1 VTLFTEIVPPDE
13 DISHYQYSS
22 SLLLED
28 TKAPIQPVT
37 HSPSILLP
45 PPTSIKRNYS
55 HFAQQ
60 QRKGSSS
67 TSPTDFAPIS
77 APLGIDPTYIP
88 QRRRRVAS
96 KIIFNSLLYTLYSF
110 IYLYIIELSVLARLK
125 SSELYR
131 AIYLEHLTVK
141 ELTDKIVQRLNIQKP
156 VANVVR
162 KTIKKDSQTPIII
175 SVDDEV
181 IQDMVEEQA
190 INIEME
196 ENQNDPSAI
205 NLVLNF

>member
-1 VTLFTEIVPPDE
+1 M
-13 DISHYQYSS
+13 
-22 SLLLED
+22 ED
-28 TKAPIQPVT
+28 TKGAMHQQPIM

-45 PPTSIKRNYS
+45 PPSSIKRNYNS
-55 HFAQQ
+55 FSQQ
-60 QRKGSSS
+60 QQQQQASNISSVDM
-67 TSPTDFAPIS
+67 TNFAPNNV
-77 APLGIDPTYIP
+77 PLGIDPTYIP

-96 KIIFNSLLYTLYSF
+96 EFCFYSLLNTIPYFFVYNF
-110 IYLYIIELSVLARLK
+110 VELSVLARLT

-162 KTIKKDSQTPIII
+162 KTTSKHNRTPIHI

-181 IQDMVEEQA
+181 IQDMTEEQA
-190 INIEME
+190 INIETE
-196 ENQNDPSAI
+196 ENQNDPNAI
-205 NLVLNF
+205 NLILNF